1 MLKRLTTAFL
11 IVLLSFALSAEGLS
25 SFPSKDSPS
34 KDVILKDFSWKAGVE
49 EIKATEKTEPQLEA
63 TDFLVYELALFN
75 KPVQKIYSFNN
86 NQLTTVF
93 YIFNELP
100 SELKGFLT
108 DYEAVNT
115 ELETLLGAPLSVNER
130 WEDERFKAFPE
141 LALALGDL
149 TFSSIWVSGIDS
161 LLTHSLYANDLSIT
175 HVIFLNPIEDLLRDL
190 EFESEPDEPAS
201 ELEVEEETQ
210 EAATTEETLLEEPL
224 LNE

>member
-34 KDVILKDFSWKAGVE
+34 KDAILKDFSWKAGVD
-49 EIKATEKTEPQLEA
+49 EIKEAEKTEPQLEA

-190 EFESEPDEPAS
+190 EFESEPDEPTL
-201 ELEVEEETQ
+201 ELEVGEETQ

>member
-190 EFESEPDEPAS
+190 EFESEPDEPTL
-201 ELEVEEETQ
+201 ELEVGEETQ